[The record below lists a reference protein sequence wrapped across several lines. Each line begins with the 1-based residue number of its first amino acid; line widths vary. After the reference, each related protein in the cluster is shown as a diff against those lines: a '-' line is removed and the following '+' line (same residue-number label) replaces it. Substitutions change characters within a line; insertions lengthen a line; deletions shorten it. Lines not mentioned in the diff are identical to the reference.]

1 MTDPLFFPPIIDR
14 TTTEVEAD
22 KMEMED
28 RQRSKDMVALTNVG
42 MCVVLSPIDLSD

>member
-1 MTDPLFFPPIIDR
+1 LFFPAIIDR

-22 KMEMED
+22 KMEVED
-28 RQRSKDMVALTNVG
+28 RQRLKDVVALTNVG